1 MAHSAERIAYQI
13 DGIEHKGI
21 GKREIRGQKK
31 EHFGFRIADLV
42 IIRGVSRGSKR
53 VWKINTSHTG
63 RDPVSSK
70 SFLSPGFRIS
80 RLRRNSGMTTRD
92 EKVGA
97 GFTPAR

>member
-1 MAHSAERIAYQI
+1 M
-13 DGIEHKGI
+13 
-21 GKREIRGQKK
+21 GKREIRGQKS
-31 EHFGFRIADLV
+31 EIRGQRTEFRIADLV
-42 IIRGVSRGSKR
+42 IIRRVSRGSKR
-53 VWKINTSHTG
+53 VWKINTCHTG

-70 SFLSPGFRIS
+70 SFLLPGFRIS